1 VSEAAPALRAA
12 LGMYDFPSTAQA
24 QDIVWKAL
32 AARLDAAGLP
42 APAGLTRGADPEA
55 AATPDNWVFAQT
67 CGYPFISGLHRRMT
81 LVATPIY
88 DFPGCVGAR
97 HRSFVIANKADARH
111 ALAEFRGARAVING
125 RDSNSGMNL
134 FRAMIAPL
142 AGDKP
147 FFADVAISG
156 AHAAS
161 LHAVAAGE
169 ADLAS
174 IDCVTFGLMARE
186 RPEMVAKVRVVDKSP
201 LSPGLPFVISSALA
215 ASHLATLRHA
225 LVEVLAD
232 PDLAPARAALGL
244 AGAQILQIADYDRVA
259 QFERDAIGAGYPV
272 LA

>member
-1 VSEAAPALRAA
+1 MLLRAA

-24 QDIVWKAL
+24 QDRLWKAI

-42 APAGLTRGADPEA
+42 APVQLTRGVDLEA
-55 AATPDNWVFAQT
+55 AATPDDWVFAQT
-67 CGYPFISGLHRRMT
+67 CGYPFISGLRRHMT

-97 HRSFVIANKADARH
+97 HRSFAVANKADARR
-111 ALAEFRGARAVING
+111 ALAEFRGARAIING

-142 AGDKP
+142 AGGKP
-147 FFADVAISG
+147 FFAEVAVSG
-156 AHAAS
+156 SHAAS
-161 LHAVAAGE
+161 LQAVAAGE

-186 RPEMVAKVRVVDKSP
+186 RPALIDGVRVVEQSP
-201 LSPGLPFVISSALA
+201 LSPGLPFVISNGLA
-215 ASHLATLRHA
+215 ASRLAALRRA

-232 PDLAPARAALGL
+232 PALSQARSALGL
-244 AGAQILQIADYDRVA
+244 VGAQILQVADYETVA
-259 QFERDAIGAGYPV
+259 QFERDAIAAGYPV

>member
-1 VSEAAPALRAA
+1 
-12 LGMYDFPSTAQA
+12 MYDFPSTARA
-24 QDIVWKAL
+24 QDIVWKAI

-42 APAGLTRGADPEA
+42 APEGLTRGVDLEPVPTSAE
-55 AATPDNWVFAQT
+55 WLFAQT

-88 DFPGCVGAR
+88 DFPGCAGAR
-97 HRSFVIANKADARH
+97 HCSFVVVNKADPRQ

-142 AGDKP
+142 AGGKP

-174 IDCVTFGLMARE
+174 IDCVTFALMARE
-186 RPEMVAKVRVVDKSP
+186 RPELIDRLRVVAKSA
-201 LSPGLPFVISSALA
+201 LSPGLPFVICSALA